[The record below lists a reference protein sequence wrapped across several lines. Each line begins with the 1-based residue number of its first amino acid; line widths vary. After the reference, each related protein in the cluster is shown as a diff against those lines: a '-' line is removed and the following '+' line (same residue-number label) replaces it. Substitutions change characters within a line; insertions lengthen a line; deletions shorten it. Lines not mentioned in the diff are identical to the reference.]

1 MNRREAIQRV
11 AMLIGGSVIGANLFL
26 EGCTRPASNSGVAEL
41 FSANQIDRIGDL
53 AEAILPETSTPG
65 AKAAGV
71 GSFIPIWV
79 RDCYTEEQQNAFVKG
94 FSELDTKAIEFQ
106 GKPFQELSNEQRTL
120 VANSLDKEA
129 NEFNKKQSEE
139 LKEYKEKNKL
149 KQNEL
154 YKELELPPPHWF
166 SLFKQITLTGFFNSE
181 LGCTK
186 ALRYVKIPGRYDGN
200 FPYKK
205 GDRAFA

>member
-26 EGCTRPASNSGVAEL
+26 EGCTRPATNNSVADL

-71 GSFIPIWV
+71 GSFIPVWV
-79 RDCYTEEQQNAFVKG
+79 RDCYTEEQQNVFIKG
-94 FSELDTKAIEFQ
+94 LAQLDEKSIAFQ
-106 GKPFQELSNEQRTL
+106 GKSFQELTNEQRTL
-120 VANSLDKEA
+120 VANELDKEA
-129 NEFNKKQSEE
+129 REYNKNQSEE

-154 YKELELPPPHWF
+154 FREVELPPPHWF

-181 LGCTK
+181 LGCTQ
-186 ALRYVKIPGRYDGN
+186 ALRYVKIPGKYDGN
-200 FPYKK
+200 YPYKK
-205 GDRAFA
+205 GDKAFA